1 MHRRDFLAATLA
13 SACLASGAQTQVLR
27 VVTRSR
33 RHGIAIEQPQE
44 WKPAETAIVIC
55 DMWNGH
61 YCQSSVRRINE
72 MVPRMNA
79 AIGAAR
85 SLGIQIIHSP
95 SGTLEVYENTPQR
108 RRMLAIKAATPPVP
122 IAKWCYLDRAAE
134 APLPIDDVTEPC
146 DDAVVGE
153 RVRRF
158 DRQHPGLTITEPDGI
173 SDAGTE
179 IYSFFAQRGIRNAAL
194 MGVHTNM
201 CVLGRSF
208 GIRQLTRLGFN
219 VALVRDLTD
228 AMYDPR
234 QAPWVSHE
242 RGTDLVIQHIEQY
255 WCPSI
260 ASSSITSLHG
270 KS

>member
-1 MHRRDFLAATLA
+1 M
-13 SACLASGAQTQVLR
+13 VPR
-27 VVTRSR
+27 VRK
-33 RHGIAIEQPQE
+33 HGIAVEQPAE
-44 WKPAETAIVIC
+44 WKTSETAIVIC

-79 AIGAAR
+79 TIAAAR
-85 SLGIQIIHSP
+85 SLGVQIVHAP
-95 SGTLEVYENTPQR
+95 SGTLDVYANTPQR
-108 RRMLAIKAATPPVP
+108 RRMLAAKPATPPVP
-122 IAKWCYLDRAAE
+122 IAKWCYLDRSAE
-134 APLPIDDVTEPC
+134 APLPIDDATEPC

-158 DRQHPGLTITEPDGI
+158 DRQHPGLVIAEPDGI
-173 SDAGTE
+173 SDSGDE
-179 IYSFFAQRGIRNAAL
+179 IYSFFQQQGIRHAAL

-219 VALVRDLTD
+219 VVLVRDLTD

-234 QAPWVSHE
+234 EAPWVSHA
-242 RGTDLVIQHIEQY
+242 RGTELVIEHVEQY
-255 WCPSI
+255 WCPTI
-260 ASSSITSLHG
+260 AAADIAKLSG